1 VPRHAWQLR
10 TARPN
15 HPQARGLAVDLVLS
29 AIETGSER
37 RSFTVCLRK
46 APTTPHATMDVP
58 YLSRRPVRLSAVLMS
73 SPASSLPTSSS
84 RIAAGGLALAAIGA
98 IAASGKAVIVKLA
111 YRHGVDAT
119 TLLALRMLMA
129 FPLFALLAAWSARR
143 APALSWGDRGRVV
156 WLGFTGYYLSS
167 LLDFQGLQYI
177 SVTLERL
184 ILYLNPTLVLLI
196 SLILLKKRPGRW
208 QLAALVLSYL
218 GVLLAFGH
226 DLQLEGGRIV
236 LGSALVFASALSYAL
251 YLFGSGQVVAR
262 IGAIRLTAYAS
273 CVACV
278 LCVLHFAVL
287 HPMSALGQAP
297 TPVYWLSL
305 INATVCTVL
314 PVMAIMLAVKRIGS
328 SLAAQVGM
336 LGPVSTIVMSLW
348 LLDEPMGPWQI
359 LGTALVL
366 LGVLLVSRVRA

>member
-1 VPRHAWQLR
+1 MCYCV
-10 TARPN
+10 
-15 HPQARGLAVDLVLS
+15 
-29 AIETGSER
+29 
-37 RSFTVCLRK
+37 
-46 APTTPHATMDVP
+46 
-58 YLSRRPVRLSAVLMS
+58 
-73 SPASSLPTSSS
+73 
-84 RIAAGGLALAAIGA
+84 
-98 IAASGKAVIVKLA
+98 
-111 YRHGVDAT
+111 
-119 TLLALRMLMA
+119 
-129 FPLFALLAAWSARR
+129 
-143 APALSWGDRGRVV
+143 GR
-156 WLGFTGYYLSS
+156 
-167 LLDFQGLQYI
+167 
-177 SVTLERL
+177 
-184 ILYLNPTLVLLI
+184 
-196 SLILLKKRPGRW
+196 
-208 QLAALVLSYL
+208 
-218 GVLLAFGH
+218 
-226 DLQLEGGRIV
+226 
-236 LGSALVFASALSYAL
+236 ALVFASALGYGR
-251 YLFGSGQVVAR
+251 YLFGIGQVVAR

-314 PVMAIMLAVKRIGS
+314 PVMAIRLAVKRIGS

>member
-1 VPRHAWQLR
+1 M
-10 TARPN
+10 TA
-15 HPQARGLAVDLVLS
+15 
-29 AIETGSER
+29 
-37 RSFTVCLRK
+37 
-46 APTTPHATMDVP
+46 
-58 YLSRRPVRLSAVLMS
+58 MS
-73 SPASSLPTSSS
+73 HVLPTSS
-84 RIAAGGLALAAIGA
+84 RRLATSGVLLAAVGA

-129 FPLFALLAAWSARR
+129 FPLFALLAVWSARR
-143 APALSWGDRGRVV
+143 AAPLSWADRGKVV

-184 ILYLNPTLVLLI
+184 ILYLNPTLV
-196 SLILLKKRPGRW
+196 LLKKRPGRW

-287 HPMSALGQAP
+287 HPLPTLLQAP
-297 TPVYWLSL
+297 PPVYWLSL
-305 INATVCTVL
+305 VNATVCTVL
-314 PVMAIMLAVKRIGS
+314 PVLAIMLAVKRIGS

-366 LGVLLVSRVRA
+366 VGVLLVSRVRA